1 MSSRLFRSARYLLE
15 GTRFPNL
22 TRFARKNQTFEAALS
37 ALAPTRGRGRV
48 DQAIVGNAN
57 RFAAEG
63 DYALLTTLLDALRPF
78 LNPDQSP
85 DARDF
90 WDALV
95 ADCRAITEDR
105 LRSGEMN
112 SLWGVTPIVNLTS
125 GVAADRA
132 LGVNAR
138 SLVFTT
144 YHTSSNFDFVCSEIQ
159 ARLVAER
166 GEDWFLFR
174 WLMLIWAI
182 ANLDRKSVV

>member
-90 WDALV
+90 WDEIG
-95 ADCRAITEDR
+95 RAH
-105 LRSGEMN
+105 
-112 SLWGVTPIVNLTS
+112 V
-125 GVAADRA
+125 
-132 LGVNAR
+132 
-138 SLVFTT
+138 
-144 YHTSSNFDFVCSEIQ
+144 
-159 ARLVAER
+159 
-166 GEDWFLFR
+166 
-174 WLMLIWAI
+174 
-182 ANLDRKSVV
+182 